1 MTSLDNTLVST
12 TDGLINNI
20 YILELNDGKYYI
32 GKSNNIHYRYKQH
45 LNGEGSEWTKKYHPI
60 RIIHNFISQNE
71 FDEDSTTK
79 FYMKKYGIDNVRGG
93 SYCQI
98 ILPEILKEFIQREF
112 YHVDNKCLNCIT

>member
-45 LNGEGSEWTKKYHPI
+45 LNGEGSEWTK
-60 RIIHNFISQNE
+60 NE